1 MSSSCMRAIQLTEMM
16 DKGTY
21 KLLLYKII
29 LMILMSRNIIV
40 YILMSA
46 LDSVS
51 TFTIPND
58 SGCS

>member
-1 MSSSCMRAIQLTEMM
+1 MRAIQLTEMM

-29 LMILMSRNIIV
+29 LMILLSRNIIV